1 VVDGG
6 RDFVAGDSVIAVPSS
21 ALQSGTGAAP
31 QGMFTNVMIPLTAT
45 SPSQP
50 QAGKTQ

>member
-1 VVDGG
+1 MTG
-6 RDFVAGDSVIAVPSS
+6 SLLVPTFASPT
-21 ALQSGTGAAP
+21 LQSGTGAAP

-50 QAGKTQ
+50 QAAKTQ